1 MHEATLVV
9 HHKVGL
15 HARPA
20 ALFVQTAKKF
30 KSAVKVRK
38 DSMEVDAKSILLIL
52 TLAVNQ
58 GSTITIKADGEDEQ
72 EAVKALQTLVESDFG
87 EVCH

>member
-1 MHEATLVV
+1 MQEVTLVV
-9 HHKVGL
+9 RHKVGL

-30 KSAVKVRK
+30 KSAVKVGK
-38 DSMEVDAKSILLIL
+38 DNTEVDAKSILLIL
-52 TLAVNQ
+52 TLAVNH
-58 GSTITIKADGEDEQ
+58 GSTITIKADGEDER
-72 EAVKALQTLVESDFG
+72 EAVKALQTLVESNFG